1 MRLLFQWWR
10 PSTQPIGRSPV
21 SINSLT
27 LTHTSSD
34 FWVPIHF
41 WHLGTSHFQFQV
53 QLCVKRFFGYI
64 IFNISIFDVGRK
76 FAWDYSVVYWLEV
89 TPKHSAYCNEK
100 VLLKI
105 PIWLFYSLSMAFKAL
120 WSQDT
125 CLSSISHHFLLF
137 SRVTYSLC
145 SPETGTNASLSILL
159 WFYLWYTMIVVT
171 FTYPLVCTLSRW
183 NWSNWQATTC
193 IS

>member
-1 MRLLFQWWR
+1 MLDFLIFPLLIRSSVFLVFILQGSGPLRPLFQWWR

-76 FAWDYSVVYWLEV
+76 FAWDYSCCLLVRSH
-89 TPKHSAYCNEK
+89 PKTFCILQWKGS
-100 VLLKI
+100 LKI

-125 CLSSISHHFLLF
+125 CLLAFPTTF
-137 SRVTYSLC
+137 SF
-145 SPETGTNASLSILL
+145 SPESHTVCAVQKQVPMRLFPFSYDSIYGIQ
-159 WFYLWYTMIVVT
+159 W
-171 FTYPLVCTLSRW
+171 
-183 NWSNWQATTC
+183 
-193 IS
+193 